1 MKREGETKVDRI
13 IETDTS
19 SPLPLSSSLTEKIS
33 RAKAKLLVEYPY
45 FGTLAS
51 RLELSRNDD
60 IGSFLSDG
68 TRFEFND
75 DYLEGLSLDELGF
88 ALANG
93 AMHAAL
99 AHESR
104 QMGRMG
110 WLWQLATD
118 HAINAMLI
126 ENGLSR
132 PEMINY
138 DPRFE
143 GMYAEEIYAHLK
155 EEIKNEEF
163 DDNEANDTGFNE
175 QNKRH
180 QQQLQNAEGNRDTE
194 GHRPR
199 MEVENEYH
207 APKDI
212 SSENEYHA
220 PKERAAEEEQLEQ
233 LAREA
238 LEKMQTMGE
247 LPGGIER
254 FFMPDAV
261 PKIDWRRELS
271 LSLEG
276 YYQNDYRMM
285 PPSKKLLYA
294 GTYLPSLDSDFF
306 RAVLAI
312 DSSGSVDGAML
323 GLFIAEIESLLLQ
336 FPNYRIDLFVCDAKV
351 QSHRTFYGGE
361 MLEYDLKG
369 GGGTDFRP
377 LFDYIEAH
385 LPQTQL
391 LLYFTDAQGRFPE
404 GEPLYD
410 TLWITPEEAAVP
422 FGRVIVMQED

>member
-1 MKREGETKVDRI
+1 MREEETTVDRI
-13 IETDTS
+13 TETDAS
-19 SPLPLSSSLTEKIS
+19 SPLPVSPSLTRKIS

-104 QMGRMG
+104 QMDRMG

-118 HAINAMLI
+118 YAINAMLV
-126 ENGLSR
+126 ENGLAR
-132 PEMINY
+132 PESIHY
-138 DPRFE
+138 DPRFD

-175 QNKRH
+175 QNRRH
-180 QQQLQNAEGNRDTE
+180 QQQMQNAEGDRDAK

-199 MEVENEYH
+199 MEVENDYRP
-207 APKDI
+207 AQI
-212 SSENEYHA
+212 GT
-220 PKERAAEEEQLEQ
+220 AEEQFEQI
-233 LAREA
+233 AREA
-238 LEKMQTMGE
+238 LEKTRKMGE
-247 LPGGIER
+247 LPGGIDR
-254 FFMPDAV
+254 FFTIGTE
-261 PKIDWRRELS
+261 PKIDWRHELHMIVDH
-271 LSLEG
+271 
-276 YYQNDYRMM
+276 YYRNDYRMM

-294 GTYLPSLDSDFF
+294 GTYLPSLDSDMFK
-306 RAVLAI
+306 AVIAI
-312 DSSGSVDGAML
+312 DSSGSVDAVLL
-323 GLFIAEIESLLLQ
+323 GNFIAEIESLMLN
-336 FPNYRIDLFVCDAKV
+336 FPNYRLEVLVCDAKV
-351 QSHRTFYGGE
+351 QSHATFVGGDV
-361 MLEYDLKG
+361 LEVELKG

-377 LFDYIEAH
+377 VFDYIDAN
-385 LPQTQL
+385 LPDTQL
-391 LLYFTDAQGRFPE
+391 LLYFTDLQGRFPP
-404 GEPLYD
+404 GEPLYEIV
-410 TLWITPEEAAVP
+410 WIVPETAEAP
-422 FGRVIVMQED
+422 FGRVIPIAG